1 MLNANPIRE
10 LANNFLGLTVRQR
23 DRVFAS
29 MILPSPGAP
38 DSASTS
44 VGVSQGAAKGGRETM
59 CLQTLLKTD
68 RREFYLSPL
77 YITPPLP
84 MALEHRSSQNT
95 FPASLLAVS
104 TSPTLQKML
113 LPALAEACYSS
124 QKTYQLVLSKFVIS
138 LRQAH
143 TIDMVT
149 TLDPPYL
156 CHLPLLSL
164 SLSSCVQYSLS

>member
-1 MLNANPIRE
+1 
-10 LANNFLGLTVRQR
+10 
-23 DRVFAS
+23 
-29 MILPSPGAP
+29 
-38 DSASTS
+38 
-44 VGVSQGAAKGGRETM
+44 
-59 CLQTLLKTD
+59 
-68 RREFYLSPL
+68 
-77 YITPPLP
+77 

-143 TIDMVT
+143 TIDMVN
-149 TLDPPYL
+149 TLV
-156 CHLPLLSL
+156 SL
-164 SLSSCVQYSLS
+164 SLSSCVQYSATENFSVRDLNFWKI